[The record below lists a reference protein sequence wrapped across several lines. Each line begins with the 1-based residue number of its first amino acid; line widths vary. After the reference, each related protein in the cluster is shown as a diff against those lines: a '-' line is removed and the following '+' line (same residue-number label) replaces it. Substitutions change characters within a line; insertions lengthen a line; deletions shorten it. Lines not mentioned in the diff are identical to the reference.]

1 MLGFTYSEV
10 HKGFW
15 GWWRVPES
23 RHLFGLRYAALSQTT
38 ALGAL
43 VVCSKFQRED
53 IVGIFWLHFFSRN
66 NQWENITS
74 DIISWRGG
82 GVFWQY
88 IRKQCFVHWW
98 HAWRN
103 LARAFCIW
111 FVIGWWCNY
120 GPFWQCIFTAP
131 DTTDLHVKCGC
142 QSAKCNNTWMFLS
155 WSQLREWRCVH
166 DLKDLGV
173 WMMQAGSIGTLTVQL
188 WF

>member
-15 GWWRVPES
+15 GWWHVPES

-74 DIISWRGG
+74 DIISCRGRGG
-82 GVFWQY
+82 YSDSTLGSNALYVDDMPRETLPLPFAYGLWLDDDA
-88 IRKQCFVHWW
+88 IM
-98 HAWRN
+98 
-103 LARAFCIW
+103 
-111 FVIGWWCNY
+111 VIFDNVYSQPLIPLTFMWSVV
-120 GPFWQCIFTAP
+120 AKVLSV
-131 DTTDLHVKCGC
+131 TTHECSCHGL
-142 QSAKCNNTWMFLS
+142 N
-155 WSQLREWRCVH
+155 
-166 DLKDLGV
+166 
-173 WMMQAGSIGTLTVQL
+173 
-188 WF
+188 